1 MAKTKLTEQELLKL
15 LQKKSEQGFDYLYKN
30 YAPALLGAIF
40 RIVNDK
46 TLAEDILQ
54 EAFMKIWNNVPFYDE
69 SKGKLYTWMLNI
81 CKNLAIDKQRSKQE
95 KVTRENLDLE
105 NSVYTIDQQKQ
116 TEFSPEIIGLKRLV
130 ADLPI
135 EQKNVIEKMYFL
147 GYSQKEIAEELNI
160 PLGTVKSK
168 ARQAITRLR
177 FVFGLDKNGG
187 EQ

>member
-1 MAKTKLTEQELLKL
+1 MAPLKLTEQDLLKL
-15 LQKKSEQGFDYLYKN
+15 LQDKSEEGFSYLYQH

-40 RIVNDK
+40 RIVNDQ

-54 EAFMKIWNNVPFYDE
+54 EAFLKIWNNIAFYDP
-69 SKGKLYTWMLNI
+69 SKGKLFTWMLNI

-95 KVTRENLDLE
+95 KITRENLDLE
-105 NSVYTIDQQKQ
+105 NSVYTVDKQVQ
-116 TEFSPEIIGLKRLV
+116 TEFLPEVIGLKRLV
-130 ADLPI
+130 DDLPS
-135 EQKNVIEKMYFL
+135 EQKNVIEKMYFM
-147 GYSQKEIAEELNI
+147 GYSQKEIAEELNM

-168 ARQAITRLR
+168 ARQAILRLR